1 MTNHIL
7 QETQS
12 PFGYVDRNN
21 VIAGDTIEVVTN
33 NQLGYKKYKVV
44 IENGNKL
51 LVTIA
56 DWGAEL
62 YED

>member
-12 PFGYVDRNN
+12 PFGYVGRNN
-21 VIAGDTIEVVTN
+21 VVAGDTIEVVTN

>member
-12 PFGYVDRNN
+12 PFGYVERND
-21 VIAGDTIEVVTN
+21 VQVGDTIEVVTN

-44 IENGNKL
+44 SENGNKL

-62 YED
+62 YEE

>member
-12 PFGYVDRNN
+12 QFGYVERND
-21 VIAGDTIEVVTN
+21 VHLGDTIEVVTN

-44 IENGNKL
+44 SENGNKS